1 MCERSTGSSAPTE
14 RKTFYSPVGEIEQTH
29 MSNTRNTIVSNIF
42 NVNSLDDLRYIQN
55 AVRQRWGELESRG
68 TLNFR
73 VGNSVKFTSRNGT
86 ILTGI
91 VVKVNRKTI
100 SVRVDNVVWRVTP
113 SLLSP
118 LHENASV

>member
-1 MCERSTGSSAPTE
+1 
-14 RKTFYSPVGEIEQTH
+14 

-42 NVNSLDDLRYIQN
+42 NVNSLDDLRYISQ
-55 AVRQRWGELESRG
+55 AIKQRWGELESRG

-73 VGNSVKFTSRNGT
+73 VGNSVKFTSRKQGGR
-86 ILTGI
+86 ILAGI

-100 SVRVDNVVWRVTP
+100 SVRVDNTVWRVTP

-118 LHENASV
+118 LHENASA